1 MAMVEAATV
10 MRASAALRQEAGRQQ
25 AKRVTELDFDAL
37 ARAVVQALKDK
48 PATSPIDPEG
58 DGLETRELN
67 ATNDL

>member
-1 MAMVEAATV
+1 MAMAEAATV

-25 AKRVTELDFDAL
+25 AKRVAELDFDAL
-37 ARAVVQALKDK
+37 ARAAVQAINDK